1 MAPNPKEYVRLNTR
15 IDQWKDRFNDL
26 TNDVG
31 DLTKLTTGGYVSMGG
46 AQGRTDSAAQAGYVF
61 SGADSDL
68 VTAINEIDYRLD
80 SVDDRIDQFV
90 KASSN
95 VNFNQITVGPWN
107 NGTPTS
113 TNPVYTTA
121 GVTTTNSSG
130 YVIDASL
137 DIILDA
143 DGANVTI
150 KDNGVTQ
157 FDFSNDGTDKTLNVP
172 TGNLIVTTGT
182 DIILRPTGD
191 TVFMQGITSGEQL
204 QFELGTATQTITAS
218 DDMSL
223 EAGGDIYLKPT
234 GDDVFMQGTTSG
246 EQLRFTLGDA
256 TQTIAASD
264 ALSITATTTLTA
276 AGTDITLDASGDVI
290 LDADGADVILRDGG
304 VQYAAFTNN
313 AGNLILK
320 SGSTTAATFTGADV
334 SFASNV
340 YMTDSSRANANFSV
354 GGNLSVNG
362 NTQING
368 TLTVE
373 GVVNFK
379 AGAAGTV
386 TIGDANTDN
395 VVFNADIN
403 SSLVPN
409 TNNTYSLGSASQEWQ
424 HIWVTGNGN
433 IDNVLADSA
442 TITGDLDVQGI
453 TTLDSATVDGS
464 LVVTRTLNVT
474 GIVTANAGVKVDN
487 ITIDGTEIDLSSGD
501 FTLDVAGDIN
511 LDADGGDVI
520 LRDGGTEFGRLTNQG
535 TQLRITSQN
544 SQWMTFT
551 AAGVR
556 FSGIITDSDLVTTA
570 KSVVAGINELSG
582 RIDLLDSADSASTA
596 AVFVA
601 IGDLNSLTTTAKS
614 SLVAAVNEINNGF
627 DARAK
632 GLLSATTSGTGYGGL
647 TYSTSTGAF
656 TYAKVTDADI
666 RGRFAAGN
674 AITYTSAS
682 GTIAVTSNSIEADE
696 LAVSGNGTAG
706 QALISDGDGTFSWGR
721 KVPNIYDS
729 AGSLLN

>member
-15 IDQWKDRFNDL
+15 IDQWQELFNDI

-31 DLTKLTTGGYVSMGG
+31 DLTKLTTGGYVSKGG
-46 AQGRTDSAAQAGYVF
+46 AQGRTDSAATAGYVF
-61 SGADSDL
+61 SGADSDI
-68 VTAINEIDYRLD
+68 VTAINEVDYRLD
-80 SVDDRIDQFV
+80 SIDDRIDQFV
-90 KASSN
+90 KTSSN

-113 TNPVYTTA
+113 TNPVYSTS
-121 GVTTTNSSG
+121 GVTTTNSAG
-130 YVIDASL
+130 YTIDASL

-150 KDNGVTQ
+150 MDNGVTQ
-157 FDFSNDGTDKTLNVP
+157 FDFSNNGTDKTLNIP

-191 TVFMQGITSGEQL
+191 TVFMQGVTSGEQL

-223 EAGGDIYLKPT
+223 EAAGDIYLKPT
-234 GDDVFMQGTTSG
+234 GDDVFMQGITSG
-246 EQLRFTLGDA
+246 EQLRFTLADA

-264 ALSITATTTLTA
+264 ALSLTATTTITL

-313 AGNLILK
+313 AGNLIVK

-340 YMTDSSRANANFSV
+340 YMTDSSRANSNFSI
-354 GGNLSVNG
+354 GGNLTVGG

-373 GVVNFK
+373 GAVNFK
-379 AGAAGTV
+379 AGTSGTV

-409 TNNTYSLGSASQEWQ
+409 TNNAYNLGSPTQEWQ
-424 HIWVTGNGN
+424 NIWVTGNGN
-433 IDNVLADSA
+433 IDNLLADSA

-453 TTLDSATVDGS
+453 TTLDSATVDGALS
-464 LVVTRTLNVT
+464 VTRTLGVT

-556 FSGIITDSDLVTTA
+556 FSGIIADSDLVTTS

-596 AVFVA
+596 AVFAA

-627 DARAK
+627 DTRAK
-632 GLLSATTSGTGYGGL
+632 GLLSAANSGTGYGGL

-656 TYAKVTDADI
+656 TYAKVTDANI
-666 RGRFAAGN
+666 RERLVAGN
-674 AITYTSAS
+674 AITYTSAT
-682 GTIAVTSNSIEADE
+682 GTIAVTSDAIEADE
-696 LAVSGNGTAG
+696 LAVTGNGTSG

-721 KVPNIYDS
+721 KVPNVYDS